1 MPYTRIILYTR
12 FTLKEPS
19 HIARA
24 NFIATFR
31 MIQIDPT
38 YITIYRTGDVELS
51 GWWSLPGRHYTFT
64 WTKYAS
70 LSGSTLCWHYVY
82 PKEMCKPLPSFFFKC
97 YCYTMNRLFVYRRL
111 YNSTH
116 QFIFILITAP
126 IDFQTE
132 VYITIHSKQ
141 NKLSKTKVKFF
152 EICMF
157 ALS

>member
-1 MPYTRIILYTR
+1 MVNCTHIGTRSHDNNICICHNDSMRSTYCENRIIIYYIPNINILKYYTYTSYTRIILYTR

-51 GWWSLPGRHYTFT
+51 RWWSLPGRHYTFT

-70 LSGSTLCWHYVY
+70 PPGSKLCWHYVY
-82 PKEMCKPLPSFFFKC
+82 PKEMCKPLPSFF
-97 YCYTMNRLFVYRRL
+97 
-111 YNSTH
+111 
-116 QFIFILITAP
+116 
-126 IDFQTE
+126 
-132 VYITIHSKQ
+132 
-141 NKLSKTKVKFF
+141 
-152 EICMF
+152 
-157 ALS
+157 